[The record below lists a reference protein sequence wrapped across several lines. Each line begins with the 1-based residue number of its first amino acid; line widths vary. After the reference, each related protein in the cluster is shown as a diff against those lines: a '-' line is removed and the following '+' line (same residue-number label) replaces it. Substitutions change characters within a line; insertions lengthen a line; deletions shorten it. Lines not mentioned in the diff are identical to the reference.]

1 MNTKL
6 FILRKKISFM
16 ENIFEDAKDD
26 GAEIKFEAIVPKNI
40 ED

>member
-1 MNTKL
+1 MSL
-6 FILRKKISFM
+6 SVEM
-16 ENIFEDAKDD
+16 DGEDAKDD